1 MQELVRRKW
10 WQEWNSE
17 VHVKDSSA
25 QLKISMDKSVY
36 SLKAI
41 WMLRRWGPTPLNP
54 NGDGMR

>member
-41 WMLRRWGPTPLNP
+41 VEGIISHPKI
-54 NGDGMR
+54 D